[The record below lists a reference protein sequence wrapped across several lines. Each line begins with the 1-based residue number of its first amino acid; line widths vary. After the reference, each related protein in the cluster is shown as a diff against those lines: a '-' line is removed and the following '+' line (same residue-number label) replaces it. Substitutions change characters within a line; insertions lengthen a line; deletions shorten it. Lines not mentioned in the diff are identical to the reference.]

1 MNYMVDT
8 LYFGRFVISVGI
20 TWVYSRVDICGL
32 EGDWGWGFFLEII
45 IWVMLFYDF
54 LNYRYVMIKETS
66 TSKYRH
72 KIIII
77 MVKKK

>member
-32 EGDWGWGFFLEII
+32 EGGWGFFFGNYYMGDVILC
-45 IWVMLFYDF
+45 F
-54 LNYRYVMIKETS
+54 LNYRYVMIKEETS
-66 TSKYRH
+66 KSKYRH